1 MKAEAI
7 DQAARILLEARRAGR
22 AIAELP
28 TDCRPAT
35 VADGYA
41 VQDRLIELL
50 GEPVGGWFCACT
62 NPEIQHL
69 LGLDGPYWARLLA
82 AALHESPAILPA
94 AGFVSIALEC
104 EFAFRLG
111 RDLPPRE
118 RPYAPGEVAD
128 AVATAHPAI
137 EVVSGHLEDWPN
149 QGIASVIAD
158 NGTDGALVHGE
169 GVADWRGL
177 DLPRITVGLEVNG
190 EKAREGS
197 GANVLGDPLAALTWL
212 ANARAK
218 RGEGLK
224 AGHIHN
230 TGTATSIYWAR
241 PGDEARAD
249 FGPLGEAQV
258 SFPA

>member
-1 MKAEAI
+1 MTPGTI
-7 DQAARILLEARRAGR
+7 DRAARLLLEARREGR
-22 AIAELP
+22 AIPGLP
-28 TDCRPAT
+28 PDCRPAT
-35 VADGYA
+35 VEDGYA

-62 NPEIQHL
+62 NPEIQRL
-69 LGLDGPYWARLLA
+69 LGLDRPYWARLLA
-82 AALHESPAILPA
+82 AALHESPAVPPA

-118 RPYAPGEVAD
+118 RPYEPDEVAD

-137 EVVSGHLEDWPN
+137 EVVSGHLEDWPT

-158 NGTDGALVHGE
+158 NGTDGALVFGE

-177 DLPRITVGLEVNG
+177 DLPGITVRLEVNG
-190 EKAREGS
+190 KNVREGL

-212 ANARAK
+212 ANARAV
-218 RGEGLK
+218 RGDGLK
-224 AGHIHN
+224 AGQIHN
-230 TGTATSIYWAR
+230 TGTATSIYWAQ

-249 FGPLGEAQV
+249 FGPLGEARA